1 MRGCSP
7 ECGQNS
13 GVKLRSA
20 APAFLAAVA
29 LLLTGCVNNEL
40 SEQAAAEAPTEV
52 SSEGSSEARTWSE
65 IEESGVLKV
74 GTIVDY
80 PPNEFK
86 TDDGEPTG
94 WAVDLVAAIAD
105 ELGLE
110 VEWEVLQ
117 FDSILP
123 RIEGGT
129 IDVGVGSFGD
139 TLERQE
145 AVDFVNYYEAGTL
158 WAAQPGSDVDPDA
171 ACGLTIAVMA
181 TGTQHLIEL
190 PERDAACQ
198 KAGEPGIEIEP
209 YTGQPEVTNAVVLGK
224 ADAFSAD
231 SPVTIDAVNQLDGKL
246 EVVGDLFDTVPYG
259 FPVAKGSDLSP
270 QLADALQRL
279 IDDGT
284 YLEILESGRS
294 EGGAI
299 ETATINAGTE

>member
-1 MRGCSP
+1 M
-7 ECGQNS
+7 
-13 GVKLRSA
+13 
-20 APAFLAAVA
+20 
-29 LLLTGCVNNEL
+29 LTGCVNTDVAGGD
-40 SEQAAAEAPTEV
+40 AATPDAAH
-52 SSEGSSEARTWSE
+52 EARTWSE
-65 IEESGVLKV
+65 IAESGVLKV

-94 WAVDLVAAIAD
+94 WAVDLVAAIAE

-145 AVDFVNYYEAGTL
+145 TVDFVNYSEAGTL
-158 WAAQPGSDVDPDA
+158 WAAQPGSDVDPDH

-190 PERDAACQ
+190 PERDAACRE
-198 KAGEPGIEIEP
+198 AGEPPIVIEP

-231 SPVTIDAVNQLDGKL
+231 SPVTIDAASRLDGEL
-246 EVVGDLFDTVPYG
+246 EVVGELFDTVPYG

-270 QLADALQRL
+270 RLADALQRL

-284 YLEILESGRS
+284 YLEILERGKS

-299 ETATINAGTE
+299 ETATINAGPE